1 MVEFARAI
9 VSAARQ
15 VAEDKRLRLESY
27 VDPTLGTVL
36 TDRDKLDKIIL
47 NLVFNALKFTP
58 SGGRVEVRLTRNG
71 KEAEIQVS
79 DTGEGIPEDLLPK
92 IFEPF
97 FTTKPI
103 GKGTGLGLSI
113 SYGIVQEYQ
122 GTLRVETVENE
133 GSNFII
139 QFPAQVQSNG

>member
-1 MVEFARAI
+1 VTRRQQDSVIVEIR
-9 VSAARQ
+9 
-15 VAEDKRLRLESY
+15 
-27 VDPTLGTVL
+27 
-36 TDRDKLDKIIL
+36 
-47 NLVFNALKFTP
+47 
-58 SGGRVEVRLTRNG
+58 
-71 KEAEIQVS
+71 
-79 DTGEGIPEDLLPK
+79 DTGIGVPPSLVDK

-97 FTTKPI
+97 FTTKPM

-133 GSNFII
+133 GSSFII